1 MQKKIFCLSICFA
14 LFLVHLHAHINRSRV
29 TDECV
34 SPTPPCTLPAPANL
48 QYYQPDPYSF
58 TFTWDTVAGASGY
71 RTVLIN
77 LSTNSQWVNSTPNPH
92 ATYAVPPGDTCLF
105 IVAAEC
111 SPGQTSPFTAQ
122 VGVRGGIIITELIA
136 EMPGCTPTNKIFE
149 GVAGTSFNFN
159 WSNGQSYFIELKST
173 NTPSLVYEFHYL
185 PNGHF
190 QFRGVSSNSY
200 FSQLYGQSIFSPIY
214 LPAPTNPND
223 VVFSSNMKVTYQNP
237 ALEGYVAFPLV
248 NELYYFANPGGTPP
262 AFSTIKIYSSCGSG
276 GDGRGLSGASGDPSP
291 GDGRVEDR
299 EWLSGV
305 RPVNPFVTDL
315 PLLFQGYPESPL
327 TARLYDSQ
335 GQEALKTAIQAADV
349 SENLYLL
356 RTDGLL
362 PGLYYLRLE
371 TAQGVFRVHKVVKM

>member
-14 LFLVHLHAHINRSRV
+14 LFLVHLHAHTNCGRA
-29 TDECV
+29 TDE
-34 SPTPPCTLPAPANL
+34 SALPTPPCTLPAPANL

-71 RTVLIN
+71 RTVLLN
-77 LSTNSQWVNSTPNPH
+77 LSTSSQWVNSTPNTN
-92 ATYAVPPGDTCLF
+92 ATYAVAPGDTCLF

-111 SPGQTSPFTAQ
+111 SPGQTSAFTAQ

-149 GVAGTSFNFN
+149 GVAGTSFDHN
-159 WSNGQSYFIELKST
+159 WNSGQPYIIELKSA
-173 NTPSLVYEFHYL
+173 NTPSLFYEFKYL

-190 QFRGVSSNSY
+190 QFRGFSSNSY
-200 FSQLYGQSIFSPIY
+200 FSNLYGQSIFGFNYIE
-214 LPAPTNPND
+214 APVNPND
-223 VVFSSNMKVTYQNP
+223 VVFSANMKVTYQNP
-237 ALEGYVAFPLV
+237 VLEGYVAFPLV
-248 NELYYFANPGGTPP
+248 NVLYYFANSNGTPP

-276 GDGRGLSGASGDPSP
+276 DGRGLDAASGGP
-291 GDGRVEDR
+291 GSNGMEDR
-299 EWLSGV
+299 EWLSRV
-305 RPVNPFVTDL
+305 RPVHPFVTDL
-315 PLLFQGYPESPL
+315 PLLFQGGYPESPL
-327 TARLYDSQ
+327 TARLYDTR
-335 GQEALKTAIQAADV
+335 GQAVRNTAIEAANV

-371 TAQGVFRVHKVVKM
+371 TASGVFAVHKVVKM